1 MTTYSTLMGTGSY
14 LPDKVLHNR
23 DLEKMVDTS
32 DEWIVERTGI
42 SERRIVD
49 GETLTEM
56 AALASCKALDAA
68 GVGPNAID
76 LIVFATSTPE
86 RAFPSSACL
95 LQDALGIKHCIAFD
109 ISAAC
114 SGFIYALQLA
124 DLYIKS
130 GLVHRALVVGAEVMS
145 KLVDWQDRNTCVL
158 FGDGAGAVVLGASSQ
173 PGILS
178 TQLHA
183 ESEYKDLL
191 YVGGEGESPY
201 IHMQGNK
208 VFKLAIQKLSEVVT
222 EVLAHH
228 SISPNEIDWIVP
240 HQANIRI
247 IKMIAEKLSVSMDK
261 IILTLDRH
269 GNTSAASIP
278 LALDDGILAGKIRRG
293 QTLLLEAFGGGFTWG
308 SALIRY

>member
-1 MTTYSTLMGTGSY
+1 MTVYSSLLGTGSC
-14 LPDKVLHNR
+14 LPTKVLHNR

-32 DEWIVERTGI
+32 DEWIMERTGI
-42 SERRIVD
+42 SERRVVD

-56 AALASCKALDAA
+56 ASHAAQKALDAA
-68 GVGPNAID
+68 GVDPDSID

-114 SGFIYALQLA
+114 SGFIYALQSA
-124 DLYIKS
+124 DLYIQS
-130 GLVHRALVVGAEVMS
+130 GVAKRALVVGAEVMS

-158 FGDGAGAVVLGASSQ
+158 FGDGAGAVVLGASST

-178 TQLHA
+178 THLHA

-222 EVLAHH
+222 EALLHH
-228 SISPNEIDWIVP
+228 GMSPDQVDWIVP

-247 IKMIAEKLSVSMDK
+247 IKMIAEKLSVSMEK

-278 LALDDGILAGKIRRG
+278 LALDHGIRSHKVQRG